1 MLPYGEQGFTMQ
13 INLLAVGQK
22 QDAKHHVWAL
32 LCPMEDAV
40 CMEARVP
47 VRGLLKVSRK
57 VKRQTGN
64 MAGDRLQQF
73 SKGRSPWRSGDS

>member
-1 MLPYGEQGFTMQ
+1 MLPYGKQGFTMQ

-22 QDAKHHVWAL
+22 QDEKHPAL
-32 LCPMEDAV
+32 VPQCPMGGVD
-40 CMEARVP
+40 CMGERVRARE
-47 VRGLLKVSRK
+47 LQKVWRK